1 MVVIKSTDQI
11 AHSTSDDQPVDS
23 TEANENDEYPYPL
36 DVIVR
41 NIQNVVV
48 NREGDSSDEDDAA
61 REVNHALKLQG
72 FKVVEK
78 ENGADCEFLSYDP
91 ENAAN
96 AKDAEG
102 PERAIGQQTM
112 KARFKKGHRRAWSM
126 PNAHHRDKA
135 MLIVAENN
143 FRQEGPNRRHLVRYR
158 LHPYTANTENKAAIT
173 QFIETS
179 RFDPEDD
186 EIEVTYDEEE
196 ITNITAGQNP
206 PRFLRARRI
215 WESKYKVQDFHLLPS
230 WLQDIVHHFHH
241 SPVAFNQSFKFT
253 QKPGTFGLIF
263 TVTFTLQL
271 NNSRAFTGCVA
282 FIGVAIFFLTRPS
295 ELIYWKDKLVFSF
308 FFVGAI
314 ACLGLS
320 FSFHLVQCHSQG
332 VGKLFSKLDYSG
344 ITMLIVGSFLPF
356 IYYGFYCRTLP
367 MLIYVTMITVLG
379 FAALVV
385 SLWDKFA
392 EPKFRPV
399 RAIVFVAMGLSI
411 VPCAHLLITD
421 GFDHMIKY
429 DSLHWIA
436 LMGVFYLTGAAIYA
450 FRFPERCCPGR
461 FDIVCHSHQLFHLFV
476 VLAAFIHFHGIT
488 EMAMKRLEQGSC
500 SEQLIARYGT
510 DQPTDFFDDNLRST
524 VF

>member
-1 MVVIKSTDQI
+1 MVVIKSTDQV
-11 AHSTSDDQPVDS
+11 AHSTSDDQPVAS
-23 TEANENDEYPYPL
+23 AEANENDEYPYPL

-91 ENAAN
+91 ENAAQ
-96 AKDAEG
+96 AKDVDG
-102 PERAIGQQTM
+102 DERTVGQQTM

-135 MLIVAENN
+135 VLIVAENN

-158 LHPYTANTENKAAIT
+158 LHPYTANTENEAAIT

-230 WLQDIVHHFHH
+230 WLQDNEFLHTGHRPPLPSFT
-241 SPVAFNQSFKFT
+241 SCFQS
-253 QKPGTFGLIF
+253 IF
-263 TVTFTLQL
+263 QIHTETGNIWTHLY
-271 NNSRAFTGCVA
+271 GCVA
-282 FIGVAIFFLTRPS
+282 FIGVAIFFLTRPN
-295 ELIYWKDKLVFSF
+295 EMIYWKDKLVFSF

-356 IYYGFYCRTLP
+356 IYYGFYCRTLL

-399 RAIVFVAMGLSI
+399 RAIVFVAMGLSSI

-429 DSLHWIA
+429 DSLHWIT

-510 DQPTDFFDDNLRST
+510 DQPADFFDKNLRST